1 MDKLKTRIVISKS
14 LDPAYNLSFEEWLLA
29 NVDEETVIMYLW
41 QNQNTVVIGRNQ
53 NPWKEC
59 RLDLMKKDSVK
70 LVRRLSGGGAVY
82 HDLGNLNFTF
92 VSHKKNYNL
101 DRQVGIIISAL
112 KKVGIDAESSGRNDI
127 VIDGSKFS
135 GNAFLVEKNNRMQHG
150 TILIDVDMKALS
162 KYLNVSKLKVQS
174 KGIESVKARV
184 INLKDIDETLTVS
197 KMKTLLVDAFIEE
210 YGHVGE
216 INNYDEESIKNLVAA
231 DKYNRWEWN
240 YSDSPSFSIQLEKKF
255 DWGIVDFNFNL
266 KDGKI
271 FEASIYSDALFVDGF
286 REFADAIIGTE
297 LVGVKLAAKCEVIG
311 FDNVVKRDI
320 KDFLMLEL

>member
-1 MDKLKTRIVISKS
+1 MDKLKTKIVISSS

-29 NVDEETVIMYLW
+29 NVDEETVVMYLW

-59 RLDLMKKDSVK
+59 RLDLMKENAVK

-101 DRQVGIIISAL
+101 DRQVGIILSAL
-112 KKVGIDAESSGRNDI
+112 SKVGINAEFSGRNDI
-127 VIDGSKFS
+127 VVDGSKFS

-162 KYLNVSKLKVQS
+162 KYLNISKIKIQS
-174 KGIESVKARV
+174 KGIESVKSRV
-184 INLKDIDETLTVS
+184 INLKDIDNTLTIA
-197 KMKTLLVDAFIEE
+197 KMKNLLVDAFRDE
-210 YGHVGE
+210 YKCTGE
-216 INNYDEESIKNLVAA
+216 IDYYDEESIKNIVVA

-240 YSDSPSFSIQLEKKF
+240 YSDSPSFTIQLEKKF

-271 FEASIYSDALFVDGF
+271 VEASIYSDALFIDGF
-286 REFADAIIGTE
+286 KEFADVIIGTE
-297 LVGVKLAAKCEVIG
+297 LVGKKLAAKCETIN
-311 FDNVVKRDI
+311 FEKDVKRDI
-320 KDFLMLEL
+320 KDYLMLEL